1 MYIAAMEPI
10 ALHGCPKAHM
20 YDCRGKAVSDN
31 EALSVSLLILKHCV
45 KKVSET
51 YMTELPHQ
59 GDGGQKG

>member
-10 ALHGCPKAHM
+10 ALHGCPKPHM
-20 YDCRGKAVSDN
+20 CGCRGKAVSDN
-31 EALSVSLLILKHCV
+31 DALSVCLLILKQCV

-59 GDGGQKG
+59 GEGGQKG